1 VMLRIN
7 NVLNETKTLGV
18 KGVQVACK
26 AAIQI
31 KKDTQ
36 NKKDDKV
43 GFVHVFM
50 CVCVSVLVCCEV
62 TNQRDQESV
71 NDVERG

>member
-1 VMLRIN
+1 MQGRD
-7 NVLNETKTLGV
+7 TD
-18 KGVQVACK
+18 
-26 AAIQI
+26 